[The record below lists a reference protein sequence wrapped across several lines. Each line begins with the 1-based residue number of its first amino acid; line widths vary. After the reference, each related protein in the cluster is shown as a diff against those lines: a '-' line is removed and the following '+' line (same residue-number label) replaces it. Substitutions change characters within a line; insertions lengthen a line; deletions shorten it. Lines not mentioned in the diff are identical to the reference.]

1 MLTFQDIPSIRF
13 TQAERVGKRVGLFD
27 ETLAAFLGISQKT
40 FSRRRNAGKL
50 DTAESL
56 RLEMLEKMY
65 NLAQEV
71 LGDEDRAKRWLT
83 QPLVG
88 LGNRAPLELLTSI
101 QGYETVRN
109 SLYRQAYGM
118 F

>member
-1 MLTFQDIPSIRF
+1 MLTFTTSQPVRF
-13 TQAERVGKRVGLFD
+13 VQAERMGRQVGLLN
-27 ETLAAFLGISQKT
+27 ENLAAFLGISPKT
-40 FSRRRNAGKL
+40 YSRRRREGKL

-65 NLAQEV
+65 TLAQDV
-71 LGDEDRAKRWLT
+71 LGGEDRAKRWLT
-83 QPLVG
+83 GPLTG
-88 LGNRAPLELLTSI
+88 LGNKAPLELLTSI

-109 SLYRQAYGM
+109 ALYRQAYGM

>member
-1 MLTFQDIPSIRF
+1 MLTFAATQPIRF
-13 TQAERVGKRVGLFD
+13 VQAERVGKRVGLMD
-27 ETLAAFLGISQKT
+27 ESLAAFLGISPKT
-40 FSRRRNAGKL
+40 YSRRRRAGKL

-65 NLAQEV
+65 SLAHEV
-71 LGDEDRAKRWLT
+71 LGDEARAKRWLT
-83 QPLVG
+83 QPLTG
-88 LGNRAPLELLTSI
+88 LDNKAPLELLTSI
-101 QGYETVRN
+101 QGYETIRN

>member
-1 MLTFQDIPSIRF
+1 MLTFQRLPSIRF
-13 TQAERVGKRVGLFD
+13 AQAEKVGKRLGLID
-27 ETLAAFLGISQKT
+27 ETLAAFLGISPKT
-40 FSRRRNAGKL
+40 YSRRRSAGKL

-65 NLAQEV
+65 GLAHEV
-71 LGDEDRAKRWLT
+71 LGDEERAKNWLK
-83 QPLVG
+83 QPLLG
-88 LGNRAPLELLTSI
+88 LDNHAPLELLTSI